1 MKITEKVNKKS
12 AKKSIYTF
20 LIFLVIIALYFE
32 INVLVKKLNIK
43 DIDITDEKLYSIT
56 NESKEKIANINKAVN
71 IKLVNFEYYMDY
83 ANISDAVNLIN
94 MYKEIN
100 SNITIESTKTDD
112 DTYPYFTV
120 TCEGNSKSISL
131 DDLFLYKYSTKTYA
145 EEEYYLSEET
155 VTNAIL
161 SVASE
166 ENKNIYF
173 YLEKSIYPESY
184 LSSSTFIKR
193 VAGVGNNVKYL
204 ELSTTDAIP
213 EDCNCLVI
221 PPLNEDITE
230 QEKNIIN
237 NYINNGGNIMLLEE
251 SKSLLTTGTPNFDS
265 IMALYGFKIADGVIM
280 EPSSENIVNN
290 APGFIYANLNLDNDV
305 YKTLDQNSRL
315 CLIDTGRI
323 VFENEETLNNLNISY
338 KVLAQASN
346 EAFSRTD
353 FTISNIE
360 KQESEESVPNAI
372 LAAEV
377 EKKINDN
384 TTSKLIV
391 YSNSIFAIDQKV
403 LIVDPITET
412 RESIDMIYFDDNEEV
427 LLNSIKYLSENN
439 NSVLIRKQHYDTIP
453 TIGLLQDNMNIQ
465 IMFGLPMI
473 IIVAGYIVWRVRRN
487 KK

>member
-32 INVLVKKLNIK
+32 INVLVKNLNIK
-43 DIDITDEKLYSIT
+43 DSDITDEKLYSIT
-56 NESKEKIANINKAVN
+56 DESKEKIKDISKTVN

-94 MYKEIN
+94 MYSEIN
-100 SNITIESTKTDD
+100 GNIIVESTKTDD
-112 DTYPYFTV
+112 DTYPYLTV
-120 TCEGNSKSISL
+120 TCDGNIESISL
-131 DDLFLYKYSTKTYA
+131 DDLYLYKYSSKTYS
-145 EEEYYLSEET
+145 EEEYYLTEEML
-155 VTNAIL
+155 TNAIL
-161 SVASE
+161 SVSGE
-166 ENKNIYF
+166 ESKNIYF

-184 LSSSTFIKR
+184 LSSSTFIQK
-193 VAGVGNNVKYL
+193 VEDIGNTVKYL
-204 ELSTTDAIP
+204 ELSAVDAIP

-221 PPLNEDITE
+221 PPLSEDITE

-251 SKSLLTTGTPNFDS
+251 SKSLLTTETPNFDS
-265 IMALYGFKIADGVIM
+265 IMAAYGFKIADGVIM
-280 EPSSENIVNN
+280 EPSSENIVND
-290 APGFIYANLNLDNDV
+290 APGFIYANLNLDNEV
-305 YKTLDQNSRL
+305 YKTLDETSRL

-323 VFENEETLNNLNISY
+323 VFESEEILNSLNVSY

-346 EAFSRTD
+346 DAYSRTD
-353 FTISNIE
+353 FTISNLE
-360 KQESEESVPNAI
+360 KQESEESTPNAI
-372 LAAEV
+372 FAAEV

-403 LIVDPITET
+403 LIIDPITEV

-427 LLNSIKYLSENN
+427 LLNSVKYLSENN
-439 NSVLIRKQHYDTIP
+439 NSVLIRKKHYDTIP
-453 TIGLLQDNMNIQ
+453 TIDLLQDNMNIQ

-473 IIVAGYIVWRVRRN
+473 IIIAGYIVWRVRRN